1 MLYSMTIFKPNHTGQ
16 WVGDLLSIS
25 RDIEIY
31 LHHLIIHM
39 ELKILCRLGEIELGL
54 TLEAFFLT
62 GSHNI

>member
-1 MLYSMTIFKPNHTGQ
+1 MGGGGN
-16 WVGDLLSIS
+16 LLSIS
-25 RDIEIY
+25 REIEIY

-54 TLEAFFLT
+54 TLEVFFLT